1 MQLRRLEDLELR
13 NKKVFLRLDLNVP
26 MKNGVIKDDTRIREA
41 LPTIKYILEH
51 TSKLLMCSHL
61 GRPKKGAHGP
71 DDSLEAVGARMAE
84 LLGREVVFCA
94 DYASEPAIQ
103 VLNRLDPGQI
113 MLLENLRYND
123 GEEKNDKDF
132 AGILTEGFDV
142 FVNDAFGTVH
152 RAHASVAAA
161 AEIFPPERRAAGLL
175 IEREISALQSLL
187 TSTEAPFTVIM
198 GGSKVSDKI
207 GIIMNLLNHCH
218 NLIIGGAMAY
228 TFLKYKGVDVGKSRV
243 EEDKMNLVE
252 TIMRTA
258 EKRRVMIHLPVDHM
272 CAASFAEDAAPV
284 QVDAADIPAGLMG
297 LDIGPKTIAGF
308 EGVIKRSKTVLWN
321 GPMGVFEWPAFSKGS
336 MAVAH
341 AMASIHG
348 KTVIGGGDSVSAV
361 NMAGVA
367 SKMSHISTGGGAS
380 LEFLEGRTLPGIK
393 VLLK

>member
-284 QVDAADIPAGLMG
+284 QVDTADIPAGLMG